1 VRILIIYTWKK
12 LWSMGTGKGS
22 PDFYL
27 SLKALAGSFERVVLV
42 HPSGLE
48 SLVKE
53 ALPVGVEQVAFNWP
67 GGGRLVTR
75 PGWMR
80 ERARVC
86 ILIPR
91 LALFALNWV
100 LRVFS
105 YLAFTVSAYRAA
117 KRAAAESAPQ
127 VVAAYGYMAV
137 PAAKLLSRKLR
148 TPLVIR
154 LFGVSLGMKGFSA
167 FARLAQFEETLSFR
181 IRAERWVITN
191 DGSGGDRA
199 ARNLGVPADRV
210 LYLLNGV
217 DKSQPQEK
225 FDRAAYRDKLGLPP
239 ETKIILRVARLWPQQ
254 RIDRL
259 IALMPGVLPD
269 GTPVAAVV
277 AGEGSELTFLQS
289 VAEERAVKVIFTGA
303 LTHSELGEH
312 YSCADIYAATSDR
325 TNLSNSV
332 LEALNHGLPVV
343 ALATGGTGS
352 VVRDMV
358 NGRLVRFEQRHRLG
372 EVLAETL
379 GDEVLTARLSEGA
392 LRTAREIIPSYEE
405 RMRQEA
411 EAFKMHTDFSSES
424 GETG

>member
-1 VRILIIYTWKK
+1 MRILVIYSWKK

-27 SLKALAGSFERVVLV
+27 SLKALAGFFERVVLV
-42 HPSGLE
+42 HPASSE
-48 SLVKE
+48 SLMKE
-53 ALPVGVEQVAFNWP
+53 ALPEGVEQVTFNWP
-67 GGGRLVTR
+67 GGGRVVAR

-80 ERARVC
+80 VRKKVY

-91 LALFALNWV
+91 LALFTLNWV
-100 LRVFS
+100 LRTFS
-105 YLAFTVSAYRAA
+105 YLAFTVAAYRAV
-117 KRAAAESAPQ
+117 KKVAAQ
-127 VVAAYGYMAV
+127 VGPDRVAAYGYMAV
-137 PAAKLLSRKLR
+137 PAAKLLSRKLGVPMV
-148 TPLVIR
+148 TR
-154 LFGVSLGMKGFSA
+154 LFGVSLGMKGFSVLA
-167 FARLAQFEETLSFR
+167 QVAQFEEILSFR
-181 IRAERWVITN
+181 LGADRWVITD

-199 ARNLGVPADRV
+199 ARKLGVSADRV

-217 DKSQPQEK
+217 DKSQPGEK
-225 FDRAAYRDKLGLPP
+225 FDPKAYRDKLGLSP

-259 IALMPGVLPD
+259 IARMPDVLPD

-277 AGEGSELTFLQS
+277 VGEGSERTFLES
-289 VAEERAVKVIFTGA
+289 LAERRGVKVIFTGS
-303 LTHSELGEH
+303 LTHTELSEH

-332 LEALNHGLPVV
+332 LESLNHGLPVV

-352 VVRDMV
+352 IILDMV
-358 NGRLVRFEQRHRLG
+358 NGRLVEFERQERLG

-379 GDEVLTARLSEGA
+379 GNETLRASLSEGA
-392 LRTAREIIPSYEE
+392 FRTAREIIPSHEE

-411 EAFKMHTDFSSES
+411 EALALLEYS
-424 GETG
+424 

>member
-1 VRILIIYTWKK
+1 
-12 LWSMGTGKGS
+12 MGTGRGS

-67 GGGRLVTR
+67 GGGKVIDR

-80 ERARVC
+80 ERGKFY

-91 LALFALNWV
+91 LALFALNWC
-100 LRVFS
+100 LRIFS
-105 YLAFTVSAYRAA
+105 CLAFTVSAYRAA
-117 KRAAAESAPQ
+117 KRAAVECAPQ

-137 PAAKLLSRKLR
+137 PAAGLLSRKLR
-148 TPLVIR
+148 VPLGTR

-167 FARLAQFEETLSFR
+167 VAKLAQFEETLSFR
-181 IRAERWVITN
+181 IRADRWVITN
-191 DGSGGDRA
+191 DGSGGDLA
-199 ARNLGVPADRV
+199 ARNLGIPADRV
-210 LYLLNGV
+210 HYLLNGV
-217 DKSQPQEK
+217 DKSRAGEK
-225 FDRAAYRDKLGLPP
+225 EFDRAAYRDKLGLPP

-277 AGEGSELTFLQS
+277 AGEGSERTFLQS

-303 LTHSELGEH
+303 LTHSELDEH

-352 VVRDMV
+352 VIRDMV
-358 NGRLVRFEQRHRLG
+358 NGRLVRFEQRARLG

-379 GDEVLTARLSEGA
+379 ADEALRARLSEGA
-392 LRTAREIIPSYEE
+392 LRTAREIIPSYEQ

-411 EAFKMHTDFSSES
+411 EAFKLPADSSSES

>member
-1 VRILIIYTWKK
+1 MRILVIYSWKK

-42 HPSGLE
+42 HPASSE
-48 SLVKE
+48 SLIKE
-53 ALPVGVEQVAFNWP
+53 ALPEGVEQVTFNWP
-67 GGGRLVTR
+67 GGGRVVAR

-80 ERARVC
+80 VRKNVY

-91 LALFALNWV
+91 LALFTLNWV
-100 LRVFS
+100 LRIFS
-105 YLAFTVSAYRAA
+105 YLAFTVAAYRAV
-117 KRAAAESAPQ
+117 KKVAAQ
-127 VVAAYGYMAV
+127 VRPDRVAAYGYMAV
-137 PAAKLLSRKLR
+137 PAAKFLSRKLGVPMV
-148 TPLVIR
+148 TR
-154 LFGVSLGMKGFSA
+154 LFGVSLGMKGFSVLA
-167 FARLAQFEETLSFR
+167 QVAQFEETLSFR
-181 IRAERWVITN
+181 LGADRWVITD

-199 ARNLGVPADRV
+199 ARKLGVPADRV

-217 DKSQPQEK
+217 DKSQPGKK
-225 FDRAAYRDKLGLPP
+225 FDRKAYRDKLGLSP

-259 IALMPGVLPD
+259 IARMPDVLPD

-277 AGEGSELTFLQS
+277 VGEGSERTFLES
-289 VAEERAVKVIFTGA
+289 LAERRGVKVIFTG
-303 LTHSELGEH
+303 S
-312 YSCADIYAATSDR
+312 TSDR

-332 LEALNHGLPVV
+332 LESLNHGLPVV

-352 VVRDMV
+352 IIRDMV
-358 NGRLVRFEQRHRLG
+358 NGRLVEFEQQERLG
-372 EVLAETL
+372 DVLAETL
-379 GDEVLTARLSEGA
+379 GNEMLRASLSEGA
-392 LRTAREIIPSYEE
+392 FRTAREIIPSYEE

-411 EAFKMHTDFSSES
+411 EAMSLLAYPSPES